1 MTGTASVPG
10 LGLISSR
17 LGLISIMGWPSR
29 LDGMCPLVWVFL
41 VEPLLSCVETLG
53 ETFGWARAGEGDDEV
68 VVELWLLLLLLLLL
82 LLMLLLWDSDALLLV
97 AATATAVDVGAMVG
111 LG

>member
-1 MTGTASVPG
+1 
-10 LGLISSR
+10 
-17 LGLISIMGWPSR
+17 
-29 LDGMCPLVWVFL
+29 MCPLVWVFL
-41 VEPLLSCVETLG
+41 VESLLSCVETLG
-53 ETFGWARAGEGDDEV
+53 ETLGWARAGEGDDALLVV

>member
-1 MTGTASVPG
+1 
-10 LGLISSR
+10 
-17 LGLISIMGWPSR
+17 MGWPSR

-82 LLMLLLWDSDALLLV
+82 TLLWGADALLLV